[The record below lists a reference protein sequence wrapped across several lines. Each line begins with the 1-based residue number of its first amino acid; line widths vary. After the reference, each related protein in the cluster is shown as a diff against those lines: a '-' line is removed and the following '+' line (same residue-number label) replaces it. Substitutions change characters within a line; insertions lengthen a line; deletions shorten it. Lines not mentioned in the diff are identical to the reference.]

1 MTWIILGAILVAWIL
16 VVLIPL
22 VNRILTEDTIN
33 IINGMLD
40 NLEFFIWSDNLTL
53 FLCLITVILAIA
65 VVRFITK
72 FFHVNN
78 E

>member
-1 MTWIILGAILVAWIL
+1 MTSILLWAILVAWIL

-40 NLEFFIWSDNLTL
+40 NLEFFTWSDNLTI

-65 VVRFITK
+65 VVRFITR

-78 E
+78 D

>member
-22 VNRILTEDTIN
+22 VNRILTNDTIN
-33 IINGMLD
+33 VINGMLD
-40 NLEFFIWSDNLTL
+40 NLEFFVWSDNLTI

-65 VVRFITK
+65 VIRFITR
-72 FFHVNN
+72 FFHVND

>member
-65 VVRFITK
+65 VVRFITR

>member
-1 MTWIILGAILVAWIL
+1 MTSILLWAILVAWIL

-22 VNRILTEDTIN
+22 VNRILTNDTIN
-33 IINGMLD
+33 VINGMLD
-40 NLEFFIWSDNLTL
+40 NLEFFTWSDNLTI

-65 VVRFITK
+65 VIRFITR
-72 FFHVNN
+72 FFHVND